1 MAGSS
6 AAEPFWTQPAPRE
19 QAEAAAPQVHRG
31 AGAVSVPQNAGSGP
45 VRVSGRAAPRA
56 QRPCGPG
63 SCVGTEQAQER
74 RLTGPWGLPPRAV
87 HIFKSVSAAVL
98 FACASRH
105 SQEGQ
110 SEGSA
115 GCWRLPEAWTVPGH
129 GSAMAEPAC
138 SRAQPCSAGRCS
150 CVDFPCLCAPA
161 FCLLSPPHS
170 PDFRL

>member
-105 SQEGQ
+105 PPGRASRGKCWVLAAPRGLDRPRAWV
-110 SEGSA
+110 SHGRACMLTGTA
-115 GCWRLPEAWTVPGH
+115 GLCWPVQLRGLPLPLRT
-129 GSAMAEPAC
+129 
-138 SRAQPCSAGRCS
+138 
-150 CVDFPCLCAPA
+150 
-161 FCLLSPPHS
+161 CLLLALPTSFS
-170 PDFRL
+170 RF